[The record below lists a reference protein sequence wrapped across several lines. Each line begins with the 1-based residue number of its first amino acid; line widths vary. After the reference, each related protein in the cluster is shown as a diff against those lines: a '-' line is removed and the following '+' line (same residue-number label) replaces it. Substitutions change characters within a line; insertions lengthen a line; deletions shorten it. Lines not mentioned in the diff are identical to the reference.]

1 MKLSTIDLRLF
12 AAIADLG
19 GITAAARKLGLTKS
33 LVSRELASLEER
45 LGTRLVQ
52 RTTRKVSLTD
62 TGELL
67 ATYARR
73 VVEEMDNAEAAIEA
87 TRETPRGMLKVSVPF
102 SILRFVLVPRLAEFR
117 ARYPEIRLSI
127 DASMRVVDLVE
138 EGVDVA
144 IRIGELPGSS
154 LVARRLAVT
163 PLVLVASRRYLD
175 RRGRPKEPGDLIAHD
190 ILSLGRVAE
199 PEMWTLATAGGD
211 SVAVAVAPSIA
222 VHDPGMLLDLAR
234 QDFGIAP
241 IPQLYARRAIADGDV
256 ERVVPEFDRGTAPIH
271 AVYPSRRILA
281 PKVRAFVDF
290 AADAMN
296 AAM

>member
-33 LVSRELASLEER
+33 LVSRELAALEDQ

-52 RTTRKVSLTD
+52 RTTRRVSLTD

-87 TRETPRGMLKVSVPF
+87 TRDHPRGDLKVSAPF
-102 SILRFVLVPRLAEFR
+102 SILRFVLVPRLAAFR
-117 ARYPEIRLSI
+117 AQYPDVRLSL
-127 DASMRVVDLVE
+127 DASLRVIDLIE
-138 EGVDVA
+138 EGIDIA
-144 IRIGELPGSS
+144 IRIGELPPSS
-154 LVARRLAVT
+154 LVARRLATT
-163 PLVLVASRRYLD
+163 PFILVAAPAYLE
-175 RRGRPKEPGDLIAHD
+175 RRGTPQAPRDLRAHEIINLKRD
-190 ILSLGRVAE
+190 TGTEV
-199 PEMWTLATAGGD
+199 WTLATRD
-211 SVAVAVAPSIA
+211 NQRTTVTVTPSIA
-222 VHDPGMLLDLAR
+222 VHDPGLILDLAR
-234 QDFGIAP
+234 QGLGIAP
-241 IPQLYARRAIADGDV
+241 LPELYAAQALASGEIVRLL
-256 ERVVPEFDRGTAPIH
+256 PSYTRGAAPIH

-281 PKVRAFVDF
+281 PKVRAFVEF
-290 AADAMN
+290 AADAMR